1 MQSKSFFYKLLD
13 KYKRGQLLSGPLNMI
28 GSKNPKL
35 IYITAGIFCFILLL
49 IANSFNSKNNQ
60 LQVAGS
66 QGNTNQLKL
75 KKPVIEGVKEAVDPR
90 AIWSE
95 EISSKVSKLDN
106 KLDQTI
112 EQTTSKQKEQL
123 DLLKDEIGRLKD
135 QLRNVKKESDNQLH
149 LEPKEQV
156 LLQPADTP
164 KPAPKLVHLHQD
176 FPDINKYDTENYVT
190 SGSFARAVLLTGVV
204 AETGTEAAGSPQPIL
219 LRLVDHGI
227 FSKGYHTKQIKEAI
241 LIGSCYGNISSERAL
256 CRLQSLS
263 LMNNSGDIVEKP
275 VEGWLIGEDGRPG
288 IKGDVIDKASD
299 VTRMAV
305 LNGIL
310 GGMANFFQ
318 SQATTSIYPVSPISG
333 QANALAGKDALKAGA
348 ASGVGN
354 ALNKLADYAI
364 KRAESMSPVIVV
376 GSGRIIDVVFRKG
389 FDLKLAQEQTSSSAI
404 SSPATSGSAQQ
415 NEAPANNQ
423 NDAFRQIS
431 QKLQQMKSG
440 QQQGGY

>member
-1 MQSKSFFYKLLD
+1 M
-13 KYKRGQLLSGPLNMI
+13 KYKQNRILSVIRNMI
-28 GSKNPKL
+28 RSKNPKL

-49 IANSFNSKNNQ
+49 IINSFNSKNNQ

-75 KKPVIEGVKEAVDPR
+75 NKPVIEGVKEAVDPR

-112 EQTTSKQKEQL
+112 EQTTNKQKEQL
-123 DLLKDEIGRLKD
+123 DLLKDEIGKLQE
-135 QLRNVKKESDNQLH
+135 QLREVKKEAQNVPEVKIQ
-149 LEPKEQV
+149 EQV
-156 LLQPADTP
+156 SAGQSAP

-415 NEAPANNQ
+415 NETSANNNQ

-440 QQQGGY
+440 PQQGGY

>member
-1 MQSKSFFYKLLD
+1 
-13 KYKRGQLLSGPLNMI
+13 
-28 GSKNPKL
+28 
-35 IYITAGIFCFILLL
+35 
-49 IANSFNSKNNQ
+49 
-60 LQVAGS
+60 
-66 QGNTNQLKL
+66 
-75 KKPVIEGVKEAVDPR
+75 
-90 AIWSE
+90 
-95 EISSKVSKLDN
+95 
-106 KLDQTI
+106 
-112 EQTTSKQKEQL
+112 
-123 DLLKDEIGRLKD
+123 
-135 QLRNVKKESDNQLH
+135 
-149 LEPKEQV
+149 
-156 LLQPADTP
+156 
-164 KPAPKLVHLHQD
+164 
-176 FPDINKYDTENYVT
+176 
-190 SGSFARAVLLTGVV
+190 
-204 AETGTEAAGSPQPIL
+204 
-219 LRLVDHGI
+219 
-227 FSKGYHTKQIKEAI
+227 
-241 LIGSCYGNISSERAL
+241 
-256 CRLQSLS
+256 
-263 LMNNSGDIVEKP
+263 MNNSGDIVEKP

-318 SQATTSIYPVSPISG
+318 SQATSSIYPVSPISG

-389 FDLKLAQEQTSSSAI
+389 FDLKLEQTSSSAI
-404 SSPATSGSAQQ
+404 SSTAISGSTVSNSATSGSAISSSATSGSAQQ

-423 NDAFRQIS
+423 NDPFKQIS

>member
-1 MQSKSFFYKLLD
+1 LQKLALKLLA
-13 KYKRGQLLSGPLNMI
+13 
-28 GSKNPKL
+28 
-35 IYITAGIFCFILLL
+35 T
-49 IANSFNSKNNQ
+49 
-60 LQVAGS
+60 
-66 QGNTNQLKL
+66 
-75 KKPVIEGVKEAVDPR
+75 
-90 AIWSE
+90 
-95 EISSKVSKLDN
+95 
-106 KLDQTI
+106 
-112 EQTTSKQKEQL
+112 
-123 DLLKDEIGRLKD
+123 
-135 QLRNVKKESDNQLH
+135 
-149 LEPKEQV
+149 
-156 LLQPADTP
+156 
-164 KPAPKLVHLHQD
+164 
-176 FPDINKYDTENYVT
+176 
-190 SGSFARAVLLTGVV
+190 
-204 AETGTEAAGSPQPIL
+204 PQPIL